1 MDEQRRQVR
10 ARPPSFKIEVPGD
23 QQKKSEITEKMQKIR
38 GLLMN
43 TFNRPVNNGDILE
56 AALNFW
62 IEGHVQDHDA
72 QTFPTTL
79 KKLKNKKD
87 ASENMF
93 ISTMSC
99 VKKLTEMAE
108 HHGRNCKN
116 NLKQKKS
123 VYRGHVV
130 IVTFQCAKNQV
141 SHTYR
146 WTSSPYLP
154 NDTFLVNHRVNH
166 AVVCSGML
174 PVHYTR
180 FSKASGFGVIS
191 KSKRKQF
198 TQDYSDSLQA
208 VYHSSLEESLHME
221 IGSYEDLDGIDIMT
235 DARHGWRKNAKDSS
249 VVALGDKTHKVL
261 QCIHVTKADDIVS
274 QRHELKGTQRIYENF
289 ESEDVTIKV
298 HTHDRN
304 LSINKLVKSRPMTT
318 NQNDCW
324 HGVKSLKKALKVI
337 SSGPKYKEGKTW
349 FDQLSDKA
357 EPVATHIHWAIR
369 NCQNE
374 PQRLRNML
382 SNTVK
387 HYQNEHSGC
396 SDTSRCKQDPNYE
409 PSRWVITN
417 PKAEKCLKNV
427 IETSVIYKYPEDF
440 VLARDSSYV
449 ESFNNVM
456 NIFQDKR
463 ISFSD
468 LQYSMRSQLAV
479 LHWNEN
485 VDRPYTSIWNPRD
498 ARAPRRRLGKKV
510 YKAVT
515 YQYRQNIWDAYMT
528 SMFAPPRRWRGN
540 T

>member
-23 QQKKSEITEKMQKIR
+23 QQKKVKSQKKCKKIR

-62 IEGHVQDHDA
+62 IEGHVQDQDA

-87 ASENMF
+87 TSENMF

-99 VKKLTEMAE
+99 VQKLTEMAE

-116 NLKQKKS
+116 NLKQKKI

-198 TQDYSDSLQA
+198 TQDYSDNLQA
-208 VYHSSLEESLHME
+208 VYHSSLDESLHME
-221 IGSYEDLDGIDIMT
+221 IGSYE

-249 VVALGDKTHKVL
+249 VVALGEKTQSITVHS
-261 QCIHVTKADDIVS
+261 CY
-274 QRHELKGTQRIYENF
+274 KGR
-289 ESEDVTIKV
+289 
-298 HTHDRN
+298 
-304 LSINKLVKSRPMTT
+304 
-318 NQNDCW
+318 
-324 HGVKSLKKALKVI
+324 
-337 SSGPKYKEGKTW
+337 
-349 FDQLSDKA
+349 
-357 EPVATHIHWAIR
+357 
-369 NCQNE
+369 
-374 PQRLRNML
+374 
-382 SNTVK
+382 
-387 HYQNEHSGC
+387 
-396 SDTSRCKQDPNYE
+396 
-409 PSRWVITN
+409 
-417 PKAEKCLKNV
+417 
-427 IETSVIYKYPEDF
+427 
-440 VLARDSSYV
+440 
-449 ESFNNVM
+449 
-456 NIFQDKR
+456 
-463 ISFSD
+463 
-468 LQYSMRSQLAV
+468 
-479 LHWNEN
+479 
-485 VDRPYTSIWNPRD
+485 
-498 ARAPRRRLGKKV
+498 
-510 YKAVT
+510 
-515 YQYRQNIWDAYMT
+515 
-528 SMFAPPRRWRGN
+528 
-540 T
+540 

>member
-1 MDEQRRQVR
+1 
-10 ARPPSFKIEVPGD
+10 
-23 QQKKSEITEKMQKIR
+23 
-38 GLLMN
+38 
-43 TFNRPVNNGDILE
+43 
-56 AALNFW
+56 
-62 IEGHVQDHDA
+62 
-72 QTFPTTL
+72 
-79 KKLKNKKD
+79 
-87 ASENMF
+87 MF

-99 VKKLTEMAE
+99 VQKLTEMAE

-116 NLKQKKS
+116 NLKQKKI

-130 IVTFQCAKNQV
+130 IVMFQCAKTQV

-249 VVALGDKTHKVL
+249 VVALGEKTHKVL

-396 SDTSRCKQDPNYE
+396 SDTS
-409 PSRWVITN
+409 
-417 PKAEKCLKNV
+417 
-427 IETSVIYKYPEDF
+427 
-440 VLARDSSYV
+440 
-449 ESFNNVM
+449 
-456 NIFQDKR
+456 
-463 ISFSD
+463 
-468 LQYSMRSQLAV
+468 
-479 LHWNEN
+479 
-485 VDRPYTSIWNPRD
+485 
-498 ARAPRRRLGKKV
+498 
-510 YKAVT
+510 
-515 YQYRQNIWDAYMT
+515 
-528 SMFAPPRRWRGN
+528 
-540 T
+540 

>member
-1 MDEQRRQVR
+1 M
-10 ARPPSFKIEVPGD
+10 
-23 QQKKSEITEKMQKIR
+23 
-38 GLLMN
+38 
-43 TFNRPVNNGDILE
+43 
-56 AALNFW
+56 
-62 IEGHVQDHDA
+62 
-72 QTFPTTL
+72 
-79 KKLKNKKD
+79 
-87 ASENMF
+87 
-93 ISTMSC
+93 
-99 VKKLTEMAE
+99 
-108 HHGRNCKN
+108 
-116 NLKQKKS
+116 
-123 VYRGHVV
+123 
-130 IVTFQCAKNQV
+130 
-141 SHTYR
+141 
-146 WTSSPYLP
+146 
-154 NDTFLVNHRVNH
+154 
-166 AVVCSGML
+166 
-174 PVHYTR
+174 
-180 FSKASGFGVIS
+180 
-191 KSKRKQF
+191 
-198 TQDYSDSLQA
+198 
-208 VYHSSLEESLHME
+208 
-221 IGSYEDLDGIDIMT
+221 
-235 DARHGWRKNAKDSS
+235 
-249 VVALGDKTHKVL
+249 
-261 QCIHVTKADDIVS
+261 
-274 QRHELKGTQRIYENF
+274 
-289 ESEDVTIKV
+289 TIKV

-324 HGVKSLKKALKVI
+324 HGVKSLKKVLKVI

-357 EPVATHIHWAIR
+357 EPVATHIHWAIQ

-528 SMFAPPRRWRGN
+528 SMFAPPRRRRGN